1 MLDLLGQMA
10 ISIIVGSVVVLI
22 IASVLDGFW
31 DDQW

>member
-22 IASVLDGFW
+22 IAFVLDGFW